1 MKIDTLGL
9 GTYPCFSREGLAERA
24 LLLHVTTVCNTRCRY
39 CGRAEGPAGRE
50 QHMGI
55 GTTVMNTDAAVQ
67 LVDRGLKGSEPPV
80 AVEIGGPGEP
90 LLNIS
95 TYTVL
100 RRLRTE
106 FPGLEL
112 SVWTNGILLAERLED
127 LMRSGTR
134 KITLSLNAATHDTAE
149 RIYDRV
155 IYRGR
160 NYGGAEAARILL
172 QQQWTG
178 LEQAVE
184 TGFDVSV
191 CIALIPGV
199 NEAEVDHISSIAGK
213 IGVERVIVAPLGT
226 GS

>member
-9 GTYPCFSREGLAERA
+9 GTYPCFSQEGLSERT
-24 LLLHVTTVCNTRCRY
+24 LLLHVTTVCNTRCRH
-39 CGRAEGPAGRE
+39 CGWVEGPAGRE
-50 QHMGI
+50 QQMGI
-55 GTTVMNTDAAVQ
+55 GTTAINVDEAVQ
-67 LVDRGLKGSEPPV
+67 LVDRKLKGPVPPV
-80 AVEIGGPGEP
+80 VVEIGGPGEP
-90 LLNIS
+90 LLNMS
-95 TYTVL
+95 TFAVL
-100 RRLRTE
+100 RRLHAE
-106 FPGLEL
+106 YPGLEL

-127 LMRSGTR
+127 LMRSGTK

-149 RIYDRV
+149 RIYERI

-160 NYGGAEAARILL
+160 NLGGAEAARLLL

-199 NEAEVDHISSIAGK
+199 NEREVDLISTIAGK
-213 IGVERVIVAPLGT
+213 IGAERIIVAPLGI